1 MNNFKV
7 GSKVIVVKKI
17 DRNPEQKYEIG
28 SVGVVTE
35 SKQGEERGYVY
46 FFNGHV
52 EEVYWVEVVP
62 YKNGSAEQSAEQ
74 IREEILRI
82 DTLIEKSK
90 KDIEEAEKKRESFVE
105 QLREKGFL
113 LYEKGSECHRSTT
126 LSVEDVHVGD
136 HLILTGNSLNG
147 LIHSGSAVVVKRNDE
162 SEIPFKVKCLDTGK
176 RDWVAHENV
185 KRA

>member
-28 SVGVVTE
+28 SVGVVIE
-35 SKQGEERGYVY
+35 SKQGEEQGYVY
-46 FFNGHV
+46 FFNEHV

-62 YKNGSAEQSAEQ
+62 YEKGSAEQSAEQ

-90 KDIEEAEKKRESFVE
+90 KDIEDAEKKRGSLIE

-113 LYEKGSECHRSTT
+113 LYEKEGVCRCAPT

-136 HLILTGNSLNG
+136 HLILTKDSHNFRIQQGCIVSVEVNDKSGLPFRVCCLSTGN
-147 LIHSGSAVVVKRNDE
+147 
-162 SEIPFKVKCLDTGK
+162 
-176 RDWVAHENV
+176 RDWVALEDV
-185 KRA
+185 KRV